1 MENQDDYLS
10 TLEELEAARNQL
22 ANYQSLLRDLPELYE
37 RKFEERL
44 RPIQD
49 QNRDLSQEGAVLR
62 EQLDRAL
69 PAAHQPQR
77 QGLPAATDAPM
88 AAQPRPTAAPPVF
101 PSVRSRNLL
110 PIGLAS
116 GASIL
121 LLATLGPLAIGINQ
135 LNRSSSASGP
145 LSPTHP
151 KQPAPLLTAAP
162 GELILT
168 ASAPTWLEVHDAD
181 DHPLMAETFQ
191 GQRRIPIGQGLRLLA
206 GRPDLITIR
215 LPGNP
220 PQRLGSIDAVG
231 WQTIKPTNPHPVPAS
246 HQTAAPAIQGTRP
259 SPQAGRPDAP
269 TLVVHASEPSWVEVR
284 AINGGAIYA
293 GLLSGKR
300 SFALG
305 KGLEVLSG
313 RADAVSVAIDQA
325 VPKRLGSIDDLG
337 WHRYMPQ
344 ASSPSA
350 GTPISALTA
359 TPTQLKSS
367 KPIGAKHHASVSL
380 WDSLGIPRFFP
391 SRQPSKRQPTKIV
404 SPPALGHDHAPAPA
418 AEELILRAS
427 EPTWLEVRDDNNRPL
442 LAETFQG
449 QRRLP
454 LGKGLRLL
462 AGRPDLLTVQRQGK
476 SPERLGG
483 IDDLHWFRFLPAAKP
498 RSAP

>member
-1 MENQDDYLS
+1 MEDQDDYLS
-10 TLEELEAARNQL
+10 NLEELEAARNQL

-44 RPIQD
+44 SPIRD
-49 QNRDLSQEGAVLR
+49 QNQALSQEGSILR

-69 PAAHQPQR
+69 TAAHQRQR
-77 QGLPAATDAPM
+77 QELPAATDAPM
-88 AAQPRPTAAPPVF
+88 AAQPRPTAAVPVL
-101 PSVRSRNLL
+101 PSARSRTIL
-110 PIGLAS
+110 PIGLAG

-121 LLATLGPLAIGINQ
+121 LLATLGPLAVGTNH
-135 LNRSSSASGP
+135 LKPSPSASGL
-145 LSPTHP
+145 LSPTRP
-151 KQPAPLLTAAP
+151 KQAAPISTAAP
-162 GELILT
+162 GELILM

-191 GQRRIPIGQGLRLLA
+191 GQRRIPLGQGLRLLA

-220 PQRLGSIDAVG
+220 PQRLGSINAVG

-246 HQTAAPAIQGTRP
+246 HQTAAPAVQGTRP
-259 SPQAGRPDAP
+259 SPQAGRYVAP
-269 TLVVHASEPSWVEVR
+269 TLVVHASEPSWIEVR
-284 AINGGAIYA
+284 AINGDVIYA
-293 GLLSGKR
+293 DLLSGQR
-300 SFALG
+300 RFALG

-325 VPKRLGSIDDLG
+325 VPKRLGSVDDLG
-337 WHRYMPQ
+337 WHRFMPP

-359 TPTQLKSS
+359 PPPQLKSS
-367 KPIGAKHHASVSL
+367 KPMGAKPQASVSL
-380 WDSLGIPRFFP
+380 WDSLGIPPFFQF
-391 SRQPSKRQPTKIV
+391 RQPSKRQPAKIAV
-404 SPPALGHDHAPAPA
+404 PSALGRDHAPV

-427 EPTWLEVRDDNNRPL
+427 EPTWLEVRDANNRPL

-462 AGRPDLLTVQRQGK
+462 AGRPDLLTVQRHGK
-476 SPERLGG
+476 APERLGG
-483 IDDLHWFRFLPAAKP
+483 IDDLHWFLFSPAAKP
-498 RSAP
+498 RSAT